1 MPVEVK
7 GLRETRRALAQFAPD
22 LKKEVDKDAR
32 NRLKL
37 MVTAARGFAPSSL
50 PRNLHGWAITTKGLK
65 ITAQT
70 SAFSSRTFPLYQ
82 AGEVK
87 SGIKYDTGFSK
98 TNSRGFRSLYELRNT
113 SAAGSIYEWAGRIN
127 PGVTGQKGL
136 PWEGPTAAPGNRKVS
151 HSLNPKAGAWFI
163 DEIDKQDNQRQIKGK
178 KEGRLIFR
186 AVEADNGRFIRSIID
201 GMKRV
206 EIITQG
212 RLDAIK
218 AFGGDIK

>member
-1 MPVEVK
+1 VPVEVK
-7 GLRETRRALAQFAPD
+7 GLRETRRALAKFAPD

-32 NRLKL
+32 DRLKV
-37 MVTAARGFAPSSL
+37 MVSAARGFAPTSL
-50 PRNLHGWAITTKGLK
+50 PRNLHGWTITTKSEILK
-65 ITAQT
+65 NI
-70 SAFSSRTFPLYQ
+70 SNLGSRKFPLYQ

-87 SGIKYDTGFSK
+87 SGIKYDTGFSRA
-98 TNSRGFRSLYELRNT
+98 NSRGFRSLYELRNN

-127 PGVTGQKGL
+127 PTGL

-206 EIITQG
+206 EGITQG

>member
-7 GLRETRRALAQFAPD
+7 GLRETRRALAKFAPD

-32 NRLKL
+32 DRLKV
-37 MVTAARGFAPSSL
+37 MVSAARGFAPTSL

-70 SAFSSRTFPLYQ
+70 SAFSKRTFPLYQ

-87 SGIKYDTGFSK
+87 SGIKYDTGFSRA
-98 TNSRGFRSLYELRNT
+98 NSRGFRSLYELRNK
-113 SAAGSIYEWAGRIN
+113 SAAGAIYETAGRIN
-127 PGVTGQKGL
+127 KDGL

-151 HSLNPKAGAWFI
+151 HSINRNAGAWFI

-206 EIITQG
+206 EYITQG

-218 AFGGDIK
+218 GFGGDIK

>member
-7 GLRETRRALAQFAPD
+7 GLRETRRALAKFAPD
-22 LKKEVDKDAR
+22 LKREVDKDAR
-32 NRLKL
+32 DRLKV
-37 MVTAARGFAPSSL
+37 MVSAARGFAPTSL

-98 TNSRGFRSLYELRNT
+98 TNSRGFRSLYELRNN

-127 PGVTGQKGL
+127 PEGL

-151 HSLNPKAGAWFI
+151 HSRNPKAGAWFI

-206 EIITQG
+206 EGITQG

-218 AFGGDIK
+218 AFGGDVK

>member
-7 GLRETRRALAQFAPD
+7 GLRETRRALAKFAPD
-22 LKKEVDKDAR
+22 LKREVDKDAR
-32 NRLKL
+32 NRLKI
-37 MVTAARGFAPSSL
+37 MVTVARGFAPTSL

-82 AGEVK
+82 AGEVR

-98 TNSRGFRSLYELRNT
+98 SNSRGFRSLYELRNK
-113 SAAGSIYEWAGRIN
+113 SAAGAIYELAGRIN
-127 PGVTGQKGL
+127 PQGL
-136 PWEGPTAAPGNRKVS
+136 PWEGPKAAPGNRKVS

-163 DEIDKQDNQRQIKGK
+163 NEIDKQDNQRQIKGK
-178 KEGRLIFR
+178 KEGRLIYR
-186 AVEADNGRFIRSIID
+186 AVEADNGRFIRSIIE

-206 EIITQG
+206 EYITQG
-212 RLDAIK
+212 RLDSIK

>member
-1 MPVEVK
+1 VPVEVK
-7 GLRETRRALAQFAPD
+7 GLRETRRVLAKFAPD
-22 LKKEVDKDAR
+22 LKREIDKDAR
-32 NRLKL
+32 NRLKY
-37 MVTAARGFAPSSL
+37 MVTAARGFVPSSL

-98 TNSRGFRSLYELRNT
+98 TNSRGFRSLYELRNK
-113 SAAGSIYEWAGRIN
+113 SAAGAIYELAGRVN
-127 PGVTGQKGL
+127 PEGL

-163 DEIDKQDNQRQIKGK
+163 DEIDKQDNQRQIRGK

-186 AVEADNGRFIRSIID
+186 AVEADNGRFVRSIIE
-201 GMKRV
+201 GMKRA
-206 EIITQG
+206 EYITQG
-212 RLDAIK
+212 RLDSIQ
-218 AFGGDIK
+218 AFGGNK

>member
-1 MPVEVK
+1 VPVEVK
-7 GLRETRRALAQFAPD
+7 GLKETRRVLAKFAPD
-22 LKKEVDKDAR
+22 LKREIDKDAR
-32 NRLKL
+32 NRLKY
-37 MVTAARGFAPSSL
+37 MVTAARGFVPSSL

-98 TNSRGFRSLYELRNT
+98 TNSRGFRSLYELRNK
-113 SAAGSIYEWAGRIN
+113 SAAGAIYELAGRVN
-127 PGVTGQKGL
+127 PEGL

-163 DEIDKQDNQRQIKGK
+163 DEIDKQDNQRQIRGK

-186 AVEADNGRFIRSIID
+186 AVEADNGRFVRSIID

-206 EIITQG
+206 EYITQG
-212 RLDAIK
+212 RLDSIQ
-218 AFGGDIK
+218 AFGGNK

>member
-1 MPVEVK
+1 VPVEVK
-7 GLRETRRALAQFAPD
+7 GLRETRRALAKFAPD
-22 LKKEVDKDAR
+22 LKREVDKDAR
-32 NRLKL
+32 NRLKI
-37 MVTAARGFAPSSL
+37 MVTAARGFAPTSL

-82 AGEVK
+82 AGEVR

-98 TNSRGFRSLYELRNT
+98 SNSRGFRSLYELRNK
-113 SAAGSIYEWAGRIN
+113 SAAGAIYELAGRIN
-127 PGVTGQKGL
+127 PKGL
-136 PWEGPTAAPGNRKVS
+136 PWEGPKAAPGNRKVS

-178 KEGRLIFR
+178 KEGRLIYR
-186 AVEADNGRFIRSIID
+186 AVEADNGRFIRSIIE

-206 EIITQG
+206 EYITQG
-212 RLDAIK
+212 RLDSIK

>member
-7 GLRETRRALAQFAPD
+7 GLRETRRALARFAPD

-32 NRLKL
+32 DRLKF
-37 MVTAARGFAPSSL
+37 MVTTARGFVPSSL

-87 SGIKYDTGFSK
+87 SGIKYDTGFSRA
-98 TNSRGFRSLYELRNT
+98 NPRGFRSLYELRNK
-113 SAAGSIYEWAGRIN
+113 SAAGAIYELAGRIN
-127 PGVTGQKGL
+127 PGITGREGL
-136 PWEGPTAAPGNRKVS
+136 PWEGPKASPGNRKVS
-151 HSLNPKAGAWFI
+151 HSINPKAGAWFI
-163 DEIDKQDNQRQIKGK
+163 NEIDKQDNQRPIKGK
-178 KEGRLIFR
+178 KEGRLIYR

-206 EIITQG
+206 EYITQG
-212 RLDAIK
+212 RLDSIN

>member
-7 GLRETRRALAQFAPD
+7 GLRETRRALARFSPD

-32 NRLKL
+32 DRLKF
-37 MVTAARGFAPSSL
+37 MVTSARGFVPSSL

-87 SGIKYDTGFSK
+87 SGIKYDTGFSRA
-98 TNSRGFRSLYELRNT
+98 NPRGFRSLYELRNK
-113 SAAGSIYEWAGRIN
+113 SAAGAIYELAGRIN
-127 PGVTGQKGL
+127 PGITGREGL
-136 PWEGPTAAPGNRKVS
+136 PWEGPKASPGNRKVS
-151 HSLNPKAGAWFI
+151 HSINPKAGAWFI
-163 DEIDKQDNQRQIKGK
+163 NEIDKQDNQRPIKGK
-178 KEGRLIFR
+178 KEGRLIYR

-206 EIITQG
+206 EYITQG
-212 RLDAIK
+212 RLDSIK

>member
-7 GLRETRRALAQFAPD
+7 GLRETRRVLAKFAPD
-22 LKKEVDKDAR
+22 LKREIDKDAR
-32 NRLKL
+32 NRLKY
-37 MVTAARGFAPSSL
+37 MVTAARGFVPSSL

-98 TNSRGFRSLYELRNT
+98 TNSRGFRSLYELRNK
-113 SAAGSIYEWAGRIN
+113 SAAGAIYELAGRVN
-127 PGVTGQKGL
+127 PEGL

-163 DEIDKQDNQRQIKGK
+163 DEIDKQDNQRQIRGK

-186 AVEADNGRFIRSIID
+186 AVEADNGRFVRSIID

-206 EIITQG
+206 EYITQG
-212 RLDAIK
+212 RLDSIQ
-218 AFGGDIK
+218 AFGGNKL

>member
-7 GLRETRRALAQFAPD
+7 GLRETRRALARFAPD

-32 NRLKL
+32 DRLKF
-37 MVTAARGFAPSSL
+37 MVTTARGFVPSSL

-87 SGIKYDTGFSK
+87 SGIKYDTGFSRA
-98 TNSRGFRSLYELRNT
+98 NPRGFRSLYELRNK
-113 SAAGSIYEWAGRIN
+113 SAAGAIYELAGRIN
-127 PGVTGQKGL
+127 PGITGREGL
-136 PWEGPTAAPGNRKVS
+136 PWEGPKANPGNRKVS
-151 HSLNPKAGAWFI
+151 HSINPKAGAWFI
-163 DEIDKQDNQRQIKGK
+163 NEIDKQDNQRPIKGK
-178 KEGRLIFR
+178 KEGRLIYR

-206 EIITQG
+206 EYITQG
-212 RLDAIK
+212 RLDSIN

>member
-1 MPVEVK
+1 VPVEVK
-7 GLRETRRALAQFAPD
+7 GLRETRRALAKFAPD

-32 NRLKL
+32 DRLKV
-37 MVTAARGFAPSSL
+37 MVSAARGFAPTSL
-50 PRNLHGWAITTKGLK
+50 PRNLHGWTITTKSEILK
-65 ITAQT
+65 NI
-70 SAFSSRTFPLYQ
+70 SNLGSRKFPLYQ

-87 SGIKYDTGFSK
+87 SGIKYDTGFSRA
-98 TNSRGFRSLYELRNT
+98 NSRGFRSLYELRNN

-127 PGVTGQKGL
+127 PTGL

-163 DEIDKQDNQRQIKGK
+163 DKIDKQDNQRQIKGK

-206 EIITQG
+206 EGITQG

>member
-7 GLRETRRALAQFAPD
+7 GLRETRRALAKFAPD
-22 LKKEVDKDAR
+22 LKKEIDKDAR
-32 NRLKL
+32 DRLKF
-37 MVTAARGFAPSSL
+37 MVTTARGFAPSSL
-50 PRNLHGWAITTKGLK
+50 PKNLHNWAITTKGLK

-70 SAFSSRTFPLYQ
+70 SAFSKRTFPLYQ

-98 TNSRGFRSLYELRNT
+98 ANQRGFRTLYELRNK
-113 SAAGSIYEWAGRIN
+113 SAAGAIYELAGRIN

-136 PWEGPTAAPGNRKVS
+136 PWEGPSAAPGNRKVS
-151 HSLNPKAGAWFI
+151 HSINPKAGAWFI

>member
-7 GLRETRRALAQFAPD
+7 GLRETRRALAKFAPD
-22 LKKEVDKDAR
+22 LKREVDKDAR
-32 NRLKL
+32 NRLKF

-98 TNSRGFRSLYELRNT
+98 TNSRGFRSLYELRNN

-127 PGVTGQKGL
+127 PTGL

-151 HSLNPKAGAWFI
+151 HSRNPKAGAWFI
-163 DEIDKQDNQRQIKGK
+163 NEIDKQDNQRQIKGK

-206 EIITQG
+206 EYITQV
-212 RLDAIK
+212 RLDSIK

>member
-7 GLRETRRALAQFAPD
+7 GLRETRRALAKFAPD
-22 LKKEVDKDAR
+22 LKREVDKDAR
-32 NRLKL
+32 NRLKF
-37 MVTAARGFAPSSL
+37 MVTAARGFVPSSL

-98 TNSRGFRSLYELRNT
+98 TNSRGFRSLYELRNK
-113 SAAGSIYEWAGRIN
+113 SAAGAIYELAGRVN
-127 PGVTGQKGL
+127 PEGL

-163 DEIDKQDNQRQIKGK
+163 DEIDKQDNQRQIRGK

-186 AVEADNGRFIRSIID
+186 AVEADNGRFVRSIID

-206 EIITQG
+206 EYITQG
-212 RLDAIK
+212 RLDSIQ
-218 AFGGDIK
+218 AFGGNKL

>member
-7 GLRETRRALAQFAPD
+7 GLRETRRALAKFAPD
-22 LKKEVDKDAR
+22 LKREVDKDAR
-32 NRLKL
+32 NRLKI
-37 MVTAARGFAPSSL
+37 MVTAARGFAPTSL

-82 AGEVK
+82 AGEVR

-98 TNSRGFRSLYELRNT
+98 SNSRGFRSLYELRNK
-113 SAAGSIYEWAGRIN
+113 SAAGAIYELAGRIN
-127 PGVTGQKGL
+127 PEGL

-178 KEGRLIFR
+178 KEGRLIYR
-186 AVEADNGRFIRSIID
+186 AVEADNGRFIRSIIE

-206 EIITQG
+206 EYITQG
-212 RLDAIK
+212 RLDSIK

>member
-7 GLRETRRALAQFAPD
+7 GLRETRRALAKFAPD

-32 NRLKL
+32 DRLKF
-37 MVTAARGFAPSSL
+37 MVTTARGFAPSSL

-98 TNSRGFRSLYELRNT
+98 TNSRGFRSLYELRNN
-113 SAAGSIYEWAGRIN
+113 SAAGAIYEWAGRIN
-127 PGVTGQKGL
+127 PQGL
-136 PWEGPTAAPGNRKVS
+136 PWEGPKASPENRKVS

-206 EIITQG
+206 EGITQG

>member
-1 MPVEVK
+1 VPVEVK
-7 GLRETRRALAQFAPD
+7 GLRETRRALAKYAPD
-22 LKKEVDKDAR
+22 LKREVDKDAR
-32 NRLKL
+32 NRLKI
-37 MVTAARGFAPSSL
+37 MVTAARGFAPTSL

-82 AGEVK
+82 AGEVR

-98 TNSRGFRSLYELRNT
+98 SNSRGFRSLYELRNK
-113 SAAGSIYEWAGRIN
+113 SAAGAIYELAGRIN
-127 PGVTGQKGL
+127 PEGL

-178 KEGRLIFR
+178 KEGRLIYR
-186 AVEADNGRFIRSIID
+186 AVEADNGRFIRSIIES
-201 GMKRV
+201 MKRV
-206 EIITQG
+206 EYITQG
-212 RLDAIK
+212 RLDSIK

>member
-7 GLRETRRALAQFAPD
+7 GLRETRRALAKFAPD

-32 NRLKL
+32 DRLKV
-37 MVTAARGFAPSSL
+37 MVSAARGFAPTSL
-50 PRNLHGWAITTKGLK
+50 PRNLHGWTITTKSEILK
-65 ITAQT
+65 NI
-70 SAFSSRTFPLYQ
+70 SNLGSRKFPLYQ

-87 SGIKYDTGFSK
+87 SGIKYDTGFSRA
-98 TNSRGFRSLYELRNT
+98 NSRGFRSLYELRNN

-127 PGVTGQKGL
+127 PTGL

-206 EIITQG
+206 EGITQG

>member
-7 GLRETRRALAQFAPD
+7 GLRETRRVLAKFAPD
-22 LKKEVDKDAR
+22 LKREIDKDAR
-32 NRLKL
+32 NRLKY
-37 MVTAARGFAPSSL
+37 MVTAARGFVPSSL

-98 TNSRGFRSLYELRNT
+98 TNSRGFRSLYELRNK
-113 SAAGSIYEWAGRIN
+113 SAAGAIYELAGRVN
-127 PGVTGQKGL
+127 PEGL

-163 DEIDKQDNQRQIKGK
+163 DEIDKQDNQRQIRGK

-186 AVEADNGRFIRSIID
+186 AVEADNGRFVRSIIE
-201 GMKRV
+201 GMKRA
-206 EIITQG
+206 EYITQG
-212 RLDAIK
+212 RLDSIQ
-218 AFGGDIK
+218 AFGGNK

>member
-7 GLRETRRALAQFAPD
+7 GLRETRRALARFAPD

-32 NRLKL
+32 DRLKF
-37 MVTAARGFAPSSL
+37 MVTSARGFVPSSL
-50 PRNLHGWAITTKGLK
+50 PRNLHGWAITTIGLK

-87 SGIKYDTGFSK
+87 SGIKYDTGFSRAYP
-98 TNSRGFRSLYELRNT
+98 RGFRSLYELRNK
-113 SAAGSIYEWAGRIN
+113 SAAGAIYEWAGRIN
-127 PGVTGQKGL
+127 PGITGREGL
-136 PWEGPTAAPGNRKVS
+136 PWEGPKASPGNRKVS
-151 HSLNPKAGAWFI
+151 HSINPKAGAWFI
-163 DEIDKQDNQRQIKGK
+163 NEIDKQDNQRPIKGK
-178 KEGRLIFR
+178 KEGRLIYR

-206 EIITQG
+206 EYITQG
-212 RLDAIK
+212 RLDSIN

>member
-7 GLRETRRALAQFAPD
+7 GLRETRRALAKFAPD
-22 LKKEVDKDAR
+22 LKREVDKDAR
-32 NRLKL
+32 NRLKVL
-37 MVTAARGFAPSSL
+37 VSAARGFAPTSL

-98 TNSRGFRSLYELRNT
+98 TNSRGFRSLYELRNN

-127 PGVTGQKGL
+127 PTGL

-151 HSLNPKAGAWFI
+151 HSRNPKAGAWFI
-163 DEIDKQDNQRQIKGK
+163 DQIDKQDNQRQIKGK

-206 EIITQG
+206 EYITQG

-218 AFGGDIK
+218 GFGGDIK

>member
-7 GLRETRRALAQFAPD
+7 GLRETRRALARFAPD

-32 NRLKL
+32 DRLKF
-37 MVTAARGFAPSSL
+37 MVTTARGFVPSSL

-87 SGIKYDTGFSK
+87 SGIKYDTGFSRA
-98 TNSRGFRSLYELRNT
+98 NSRGFRSLYELRNK
-113 SAAGSIYEWAGRIN
+113 SAAGAIYELAGRIN
-127 PGVTGQKGL
+127 PEGL
-136 PWEGPTAAPGNRKVS
+136 PWGGPKAAPGNRKVS
-151 HSLNPKAGAWFI
+151 HSINPKAGAWFI
-163 DEIDKQDNQRQIKGK
+163 DEIDKQDNQRPIKGK
-178 KEGRLIFR
+178 KEGRLIYR

-206 EIITQG
+206 EYITQG
-212 RLDAIK
+212 RLDSIN

>member
-7 GLRETRRALAQFAPD
+7 GLRETRRALAKFAPD
-22 LKKEVDKDAR
+22 LKREVDKDAR
-32 NRLKL
+32 NRLKI
-37 MVTAARGFAPSSL
+37 MVTAARGFAPTSL

-82 AGEVK
+82 AGEVR

-98 TNSRGFRSLYELRNT
+98 SNSRGFRSLYELRNK
-113 SAAGSIYEWAGRIN
+113 SAAGAIYELAGRIN
-127 PGVTGQKGL
+127 PEGL
-136 PWEGPTAAPGNRKVS
+136 PWEGPKAAPGNRKVS

-178 KEGRLIFR
+178 KEGRLIYR
-186 AVEADNGRFIRSIID
+186 AVEADNGRFIRSIIE

-206 EIITQG
+206 EYITQG
-212 RLDAIK
+212 RLDSIK

>member
-7 GLRETRRALAQFAPD
+7 GLRETRRVLAKFAPD
-22 LKKEVDKDAR
+22 LKREIDKDAR
-32 NRLKL
+32 DRLKY

-98 TNSRGFRSLYELRNT
+98 TNSRGFRSLYELRNK
-113 SAAGSIYEWAGRIN
+113 SAAGAIYELAGRIN
-127 PGVTGQKGL
+127 PEGL
-136 PWEGPTAAPGNRKVS
+136 PWVGPTAAAGDRKVS
-151 HSLNPKAGAWFI
+151 HSINPKAGAWFI

-178 KEGRLIFR
+178 KEGRLIYR

-206 EIITQG
+206 EYITQG
-212 RLDAIK
+212 RLDSIQ
-218 AFGGDIK
+218 AFGGNK

>member
-7 GLRETRRALAQFAPD
+7 GLRETRRALAKFAPD
-22 LKKEVDKDAR
+22 LKREVDKDAR
-32 NRLKL
+32 NRLKI
-37 MVTAARGFAPSSL
+37 MVTAARGFAPTSL

-82 AGEVK
+82 AGEVR

-98 TNSRGFRSLYELRNT
+98 SNSRGFRSLYELRNK
-113 SAAGSIYEWAGRIN
+113 SAAGAIYELAGRIN
-127 PGVTGQKGL
+127 PQGL
-136 PWEGPTAAPGNRKVS
+136 PWEGPKAAPGNRKVS

-178 KEGRLIFR
+178 KEGRLIYR
-186 AVEADNGRFIRSIID
+186 AVEADNGRFIRSIIE

-206 EIITQG
+206 EYITQG
-212 RLDAIK
+212 RLDSIK

>member
-1 MPVEVK
+1 VPVEVK
-7 GLRETRRALAQFAPD
+7 GLRETRRALAKFAPD

-32 NRLKL
+32 NRLKF
-37 MVTAARGFAPSSL
+37 MVTAARGFAPTSL

-98 TNSRGFRSLYELRNT
+98 SNSRGFRSLYELRNK

-127 PGVTGQKGL
+127 PTGL

-186 AVEADNGRFIRSIID
+186 AVEADNGRFIRSIIE

-206 EIITQG
+206 EYITQG
-212 RLDAIK
+212 RLDSIK

>member
-7 GLRETRRALAQFAPD
+7 GLRETRRVLAKFAPD
-22 LKKEVDKDAR
+22 LKREIDKDAR
-32 NRLKL
+32 NRLKY

-98 TNSRGFRSLYELRNT
+98 TNSRGFRSLYELRNK
-113 SAAGSIYEWAGRIN
+113 SAAGAIYELAGRIN
-127 PGVTGQKGL
+127 PEGL
-136 PWEGPTAAPGNRKVS
+136 PWVGPTAAAGDRKVS
-151 HSLNPKAGAWFI
+151 HSINPKAGAWFI

-178 KEGRLIFR
+178 KEGRLIYR

-206 EIITQG
+206 EYITQG
-212 RLDAIK
+212 RLDSIQ
-218 AFGGDIK
+218 AFGGNK